1 MNKKRKI
8 VVVSAIS
15 LMSLMAAGGGAL
27 SANARSPESMPGKNS
42 SDQDVTKVQ
51 IEKLLSQIQKALQIV
66 QNATVADASIKLPEL
81 ESVTL
86 NLSAELIKGAGA
98 TVDLYIV
105 SFGAE
110 LSKETTQSIT
120 LQLEPPKPVRSTKR
134 AEEIAEPLAK
144 AILSA
149 ARGAAS
155 AEPMLKLAELKASI
169 KFVVDAKGHGGLKF
183 ALLPITG
190 EMKGQVSQATTQE
203 IIVSFKVKDKI
214 K

>member
-1 MNKKRKI
+1 MYRKRKI

-15 LMSLMAAGGGAL
+15 IMSLMAAGCDAP
-27 SANARSPESMPGKNS
+27 SANAWPPESMPERNS
-42 SDQDVTKVQ
+42 SDQDLTKVQ
-51 IEKLLSQIQKALQIV
+51 IEQLLSQVQKAIQIV

-98 TVDLYIV
+98 TINLYIV
-105 SFGAE
+105 SFGAD

-120 LQLEPPKPVRSTKR
+120 MQLKPPRPDRRIRRV
-134 AEEIAEPLAK
+134 EISEPLAN

-155 AEPMLKLAELKASI
+155 AEPMLNLAELKASI
-169 KFVVDAKGHGGLKF
+169 KFVVVAKGDGGVKF
-183 ALLPITG
+183 TLLPITG
-190 EMKGQVSQATTQE
+190 EMKGKVSQATTQE
-203 IIVSFKVKDKI
+203 IIVSFKVEDKI

>member
-15 LMSLMAAGGGAL
+15 IMSLMAAGGGAL
-27 SANARSPESMPGKNS
+27 SANARPPESMPGKNS

-51 IEKLLSQIQKALQIV
+51 IEQLLSQIQKTLQIV
-66 QNATVADASIKLPEL
+66 QNATVADPSIKLPQL

-86 NLSAELIKGAGA
+86 NLSAELIKGAG
-98 TVDLYIV
+98 TTINLYIV

-120 LQLEPPKPVRSTKR
+120 MQFKPPTPVRSTER
-134 AEEIAEPLAK
+134 AEEISDSLAK

-149 ARGAAS
+149 ARGAVS
-155 AEPMLKLAELKASI
+155 AEPMLHLTELKASI
-169 KFVVDAKGHGGLKF
+169 KFVVGEGREGGLKF
-183 ALLPITG
+183 TLLPITV
-190 EMKGQVSQATTQE
+190 EMKGKVSQATTQE
-203 IIVSFKVKDKI
+203 IIVSFK
-214 K
+214 